1 VVLRDGAERQH
12 LLELDLPRLT
22 IGRGPSNDI
31 ALTWDDR
38 ASRLHAELEFL
49 GGEWVIVDDGL
60 STNGT
65 WVGEERVVGRRRLYD
80 GDVIR
85 VGDTLIAFC
94 APGSQNARTNLAEN
108 AGSAVQITP
117 GQRRVLVAL
126 CRPVVSDGA
135 GGVPLSNRQV
145 AEELCVSVD
154 GQDADQGADRLLRDR
169 RCTGEPEA
177 LHAGRSGDSTR
188 DRHRTRPGLS
198 VPDCAGRGG

>member
-154 GQDADQGADRLLRDR
+154 AVKTQIRALIASFGIEDVPASQKRSTLVDRAFRLGIVTARDL
-169 RCTGEPEA
+169 G
-177 LHAGRSGDSTR
+177 
-188 DRHRTRPGLS
+188 
-198 VPDCAGRGG
+198 

>member
-1 VVLRDGAERQH
+1 MVLRDGAERQH
-12 LLELDLPRLT
+12 LLELDAPRLT

-65 WVGEERVVGRRRLYD
+65 WVGEDRVVGRRRLHD

-154 GQDADQGADRLLRDR
+154 AVKTQIRALIVSFGIEDVPASQKRATLVDRAIRLGIVTARDV
-169 RCTGEPEA
+169 G
-177 LHAGRSGDSTR
+177 
-188 DRHRTRPGLS
+188 
-198 VPDCAGRGG
+198 

>member
-1 VVLRDGAERQH
+1 VVLRDGAQRQH

-154 GQDADQGADRLLRDR
+154 AVKTQIRALIASFGIEDVPASQKRSTLVDRAIRLGIVTARDL
-169 RCTGEPEA
+169 G
-177 LHAGRSGDSTR
+177 
-188 DRHRTRPGLS
+188 
-198 VPDCAGRGG
+198 

>member
-1 VVLRDGAERQH
+1 MVLRDGAERQH
-12 LLELDLPRLT
+12 LLELDVPRLT

-65 WVGEERVVGRRRLYD
+65 WVGEDRVVGRRRLYD

-108 AGSAVQITP
+108 AASAVQITP

-154 GQDADQGADRLLRDR
+154 AVKTQIRALIVSFGIEDVPASQKRATLVDRAIRLGIVTARDL
-169 RCTGEPEA
+169 G
-177 LHAGRSGDSTR
+177 
-188 DRHRTRPGLS
+188 
-198 VPDCAGRGG
+198 

>member
-1 VVLRDGAERQH
+1 MVLRDGAERQH
-12 LLELDLPRLT
+12 LLELDVPRLT

-65 WVGEERVVGRRRLYD
+65 WVGEDRVVGRRRLYD

-108 AGSAVQITP
+108 AASAVQITP

-154 GQDADQGADRLLRDR
+154 AVKTQIRALIVSFGIEDVPASQKRATLVDRAIRLGIVTARDV
-169 RCTGEPEA
+169 G
-177 LHAGRSGDSTR
+177 
-188 DRHRTRPGLS
+188 
-198 VPDCAGRGG
+198 